1 MKNTLS
7 KTKPSAAKAKS
18 SAARLQRVRD
28 LRLVVCLLLTAAVGL
43 CVLLLGGPAE
53 GAEGSLSVG
62 LVAFVYI
69 ACSALSI
76 VDLYFHYSFCRWH
89 NRWHRAFHEEGGS
102 EGEPST
108 FALVTSK
115 ISGWFLFI
123 FMQLTAFVPVIFSA
137 LLYL

>member
-1 MKNTLS
+1 MENFLAQKRGE
-7 KTKPSAAKAKS
+7 KALTRAQL
-18 SAARLQRVRD
+18 AARVGASEADIARWEAGELPDSR
-28 LRLVVCLLLTAAVGL
+28 CLLPLAEALGVEVEDILRAA
-43 CVLLLGGPAE
+43 GGEEASGNADVAE
-53 GAEGSLSVG
+53 NGAAS
-62 LVAFVYI
+62 
-69 ACSALSI
+69 
-76 VDLYFHYSFCRWH
+76 
-89 NRWHRAFHEEGGS
+89 GGGGA

>member
-1 MKNTLS
+1 MKDALS

-62 LVAFVYI
+62 WKVFVYLFGCTI
-69 ACSALSI
+69 AIAA
-76 VDLYFHYSFCRWH
+76 LYFHYSFCCLH
-89 NRWHRAFHEEGGS
+89 NAWHRVLHESGGA
-102 EGEPST
+102 EGEPSAL
-108 FALVTSK
+108 ALVMMK
-115 ISGWFLFI
+115 LAGWFLFLFAQAI
-123 FMQLTAFVPVIFSA
+123 AFVPALRFLLFS
-137 LLYL
+137 

>member
-7 KTKPSAAKAKS
+7 KTKPSAV
-18 SAARLQRVRD
+18 RLQRARD
-28 LRLVVCLLLTAAVGL
+28 RRLIVCM
-43 CVLLLGGPAE
+43 
-53 GAEGSLSVG
+53 S
-62 LVAFVYI
+62 VYI

-115 ISGWFLFI
+115 ISGWFVFI

>member
-1 MKNTLS
+1 MKDALS

-62 LVAFVYI
+62 WKVFVYLFGSTI
-69 ACSALSI
+69 AIAA
-76 VDLYFHYSFCRWH
+76 LYFHYSFCCLH
-89 NRWHRAFHEEGGS
+89 NAWHRVLHESGGA